1 MFKGLAALF
10 TSGAIWNP
18 MTLIGVIF
26 GVICAIKLD
35 AEDIMILFHNYHLY
49 LLAMLIAFVYCVCF
63 KKVYKGGN
71 LDGLDV
77 TQMILNLIGYFAKI
91 IIASILTISF
101 CYMIAVN

>member
-18 MTLIGVIF
+18 MTLLGVIF
-26 GVICAIKLD
+26 GVFCAIKLQ
-35 AEDIMILFHNYHLY
+35 AEEIMTLFHNYHLY
-49 LLAMLIAFVYCVCF
+49 LLAMLIAFVYNLIF

-71 LDGLDV
+71 FDGLDI
-77 TQMILNLIGYFAKI
+77 TQMTLNFIGSFAKI
-91 IIASILTISF
+91 IIASILSISF